1 MGKPDGH
8 STTKASERDVFKV
21 ASVAAT
27 ATSIEYYDFFIYGTA
42 SALVFPALFFPE
54 QSPVTA
60 LLLSF
65 AAFGI
70 GFIARP
76 LGGMI
81 FGHFGDLVGRKKT
94 LVAALV
100 MMGVASTAVGLMPT
114 YSSIGMAAPILL
126 VALRFVQ
133 GIALGGQGGIIL
145 LAVEA
150 APAARRGFFGSF
162 SSLGAPG
169 GVLLANL
176 AFLTIT
182 ALLPNDAL
190 LAWAWRVPFL
200 LSLGL
205 VALAIYIHFKLEE
218 TPAFQRL
225 QQSGTDI
232 DDPNEQAKPSVVR
245 SPIVTVLRT
254 YPKEIA
260 LTIGTYLGINMT
272 YYIFITFV
280 ISYGTNP
287 QYLDMPRST
296 LLAAVLIGSMG
307 QIVGLPLA
315 GALSDRFGR
324 RRVQL
329 YGAAALAVFVFPFWA
344 MVDTRSFWL
353 ITLGLLIGLGLIHS
367 LLYGVQPTF
376 FAEIF
381 STEVRFSGVSLGIQ
395 IGSVL
400 GGAFAPL
407 VATALLARYGSIS
420 IALYM
425 SAACLLTL
433 FSLWMLKET
442 HASNRQAASSPAA
455 DVRPSV
461 LES

>member
-81 FGHFGDLVGRKKT
+81 FGHFGDVVGRKKT

-100 MMGVASTAVGLMPT
+100 MMGVASTVVGLMPT
-114 YSSIGMAAPILL
+114 YSSIGLAAPILL
-126 VALRFVQ
+126 VALRFIQ

-150 APAARRGFFGSF
+150 APAPRRGFFGSF

-225 QQSGTDI
+225 QQSGTDAVTTK
-232 DDPNEQAKPSVVR
+232 QAKPSVVR
-245 SPIVTVLRT
+245 SPLVTVLRT

-260 LTIGTYLGINMT
+260 LTIGTYLGINLT

-307 QIVGLPLA
+307 QIIGLPLA

-353 ITLGLLIGLGLIHS
+353 ITLGLLIGLGFLHS

-433 FSLWMLKET
+433 LSLWLLKET
-442 HASNRQAASSPAA
+442 HPSTRQAPSPAA
-455 DVRPSV
+455 EVRPSV